1 MDFTERA
8 GRQRRDTTEGG
19 TMTDTGPCRVL
30 IADDHPIVRMGLAGM
45 VAAQPN
51 LSLVGQADSGEAAV
65 VQYRQLRPDVV
76 LMDLRMPGL
85 DGVAAIEAIRENDPA
100 ARIII
105 LTTFDGEEDIYRGL
119 RAGAKAYLLKDSPY
133 EQIIDCIDAVRRG
146 RRYLPPSVA
155 VKLADRLEGDALSRR
170 ELEVL
175 RQMAT
180 GMSNKEIARVTSI
193 TEGTVKFHV
202 TAIMAKLATKSRTE
216 AVAVAIR
223 RGLIS
228 VR

>member
-1 MDFTERA
+1 MSTPA
-8 GRQRRDTTEGG
+8 
-19 TMTDTGPCRVL
+19 PWRVL

-45 VAAQPN
+45 VAADTALN
-51 LSLVGQADSGEAAV
+51 LVGQADCGEAAV
-65 VQYRQLRPDVV
+65 QQYRQLRPDLV

-85 DGVAAIEAIRENDPA
+85 DGVAAIEAIRATDAA

-119 RAGAKAYLLKDSPY
+119 RAGAKAYLLKDAPH
-133 EQIIDCIDAVRRG
+133 EQITDCIQAVMRG
-146 RRYLPPSVA
+146 QRYLPPPLA
-155 VKLADRLEGDALSRR
+155 LKLADRLEADALSRR

-175 RQMAT
+175 RHLAT

-202 TAIMAKLATKSRTE
+202 TAVMAKLRAKSRTE
-216 AVAVAIR
+216 AVAVAIS
-223 RGLIS
+223 RGLIA
-228 VR
+228 VEPAPRRDPG

>member
-1 MDFTERA
+1 MTEHAPR
-8 GRQRRDTTEGG
+8 
-19 TMTDTGPCRVL
+19 RVL
-30 IADDHPIVRMGLAGM
+30 IADDHPVVRMGLAGM
-45 VAAQPN
+45 VAAN
-51 LSLVGQADSGEAAV
+51 ADLCLVGQADCGEAAV
-65 VQYRQLRPDVV
+65 QQYRQLRPDVV

-85 DGVAAIEAIRENDPA
+85 DGVAAIEAIRALDPT

-119 RAGAKAYLLKDSPY
+119 RAGAKAYLLKDAPH
-133 EQIIDCIDAVRRG
+133 EQITECIQAVMRG
-146 RRYLPPSVA
+146 QRYLPAPVA
-155 VKLADRLEGDALSRR
+155 LKLADRLDGEALSRR

-180 GMSNKEIARVTSI
+180 GKSNKEIARVTSI

-202 TAIMAKLATKSRTE
+202 TAVMAKLNAKSRTE
-216 AVAVAIR
+216 AVSVAIR

-228 VR
+228 VE

>member
-1 MDFTERA
+1 MNGA
-8 GRQRRDTTEGG
+8 S
-19 TMTDTGPCRVL
+19 PCRVL

-45 VAAQPN
+45 VAAQPD
-51 LSLVGQADSGEAAV
+51 LSLAGQADSGNAAV
-65 VQYRQLRPDVV
+65 AQYRQLQPDVV

-85 DGVAAIEAIRENDPA
+85 DGVAAIEAIRAIDPA

-119 RAGAKAYLLKDSPY
+119 RAGAKAYLLKDAPH
-133 EQIIDCIDAVRRG
+133 EQIIDCIDAVRQG

-155 VKLADRLEGDALSRR
+155 LKLADRLEGEALSRR

-180 GMSNKEIARVTSI
+180 GMSNKEIARITSI

-202 TAIMAKLATKSRTE
+202 TAIKAKLDVKSRTE

-223 RGLIS
+223 RGLIT
-228 VR
+228 VG

>member
-1 MDFTERA
+1 
-8 GRQRRDTTEGG
+8 
-19 TMTDTGPCRVL
+19 MTAPAPHRVL

-45 VAAQPN
+45 VAAQPG

-65 VQYRQLRPDVV
+65 QQYRQLRPDLV

-85 DGVAAIEAIRENDPA
+85 DGVAAIEAIRALDAA

-119 RAGAKAYLLKDSPY
+119 RAGAKAYLLKDAPH
-133 EQIIDCIDAVRRG
+133 EQITECIQAVMRG
-146 RRYLPPSVA
+146 QRYLPGPIA
-155 VKLADRLEGDALSRR
+155 LKLADRLDGDALSRR
-170 ELEVL
+170 EQEVL

-180 GMSNKEIARVTSI
+180 GKSNKEIARETGI

-202 TAIMAKLATKSRTE
+202 TAVMAKLSVKSRTE
-216 AVAVAIR
+216 AVAVAVR
-223 RGLIS
+223 RRLIHLD
-228 VR
+228 